1 MRNITPTLK
10 ILLSNPSL
18 VKTSSQAKQLHA
30 HVIKLK
36 GGGGI
41 SSKQF
46 TTILLSI
53 YSNFNLLQD
62 CLSLFN
68 TFHSPPPTKAWKSI
82 IRCCAS
88 NGNFVESV
96 GFFKKMWASGKG
108 PDRNVFPSL
117 LKTCAHLRD
126 LRFGESLHG
135 CAVRLGLD
143 SELFT
148 GNALM
153 NMYTKLESFGAR
165 EVFDVGSQS
174 KGLCSFNK
182 YLNST
187 RTWLGFVQDSN
198 GRFHSHNEK
207 VDCLSDNGE
216 KWVVNQNGLRNID
229 SDCTLKGKGNEKGVF
244 PMDSV
249 RKVFENMPIRDIV
262 SWNTV
267 TGGLLQ
273 NGMYGEALL
282 AVKEMG
288 KLNLKPD
295 SYTLSNILPVF
306 AQYVDLMKGKE
317 IHGYTI
323 RHGFDKDLYIGS
335 SLIDMYA
342 NCTRL
347 EDSYKV
353 FSSSPHKD
361 SVSWNSMI
369 AVCVQN
375 GWFDEGLKLFREM
388 LMADIEPV
396 AVSFSSIMPA
406 CAHLTTLCLGKQIH
420 GYIIR
425 RGFDNNNIYVANS
438 LMDMYAKCGN
448 LKISKWLFDSM
459 ESRDTISWTAM
470 IMAYALHG
478 RARDALLFFSKM
490 ENEGIKPN
498 SGSFL
503 AVLTACSHG
512 GLVDEAWK
520 YFTSMTQNYFISP
533 SIEHYAAVSDLLGR
547 AGKLDEAFKFI
558 SRMHIKP
565 TGSIWSTLLSACR
578 VHKNVEL
585 GEKVAKEMLIIDPHN
600 VSALVLLSNVY
611 IAAGRWKDGAKLR
624 ISMRKKGLRKNAACS
639 WVEVE
644 NKLHVFTS

>member
-1 MRNITPTLK
+1 
-10 ILLSNPSL
+10 
-18 VKTSSQAKQLHA
+18 
-30 HVIKLK
+30 
-36 GGGGI
+36 
-41 SSKQF
+41 
-46 TTILLSI
+46 
-53 YSNFNLLQD
+53 
-62 CLSLFN
+62 
-68 TFHSPPPTKAWKSI
+68 
-82 IRCCAS
+82 
-88 NGNFVESV
+88 
-96 GFFKKMWASGKG
+96 
-108 PDRNVFPSL
+108 
-117 LKTCAHLRD
+117 
-126 LRFGESLHG
+126 
-135 CAVRLGLD
+135 
-143 SELFT
+143 
-148 GNALM
+148 M

-533 SIEHYAAVSDLLGR
+533 SIEHYAAVLDLLGR